1 MNFSKN
7 SWHFRFAHKYG
18 GLSYWED
25 EPIRTSLCE
34 YVKQVAF
41 GVFLFCLCS
50 SVASFMTIF
59 GIGGFIALATYGAYQ
74 WQFFGPFFIA
84 SATILAISGT
94 IGIMVIVGWW
104 LGRDSRRM
112 SKEWEAYSNANP
124 DADYWQ
130 WRNSYSKQFT
140 KKPSLIKEWIKA
152 KKEKVCPII
161 TIN

>member
-7 SWHFRFAHKYG
+7 SWHFRFARKYG
-18 GLSYWED
+18 GLTIWDD
-25 EPIRTSLCE
+25 EAIRTSLCE
-34 YVKQVAF
+34 YVKRVML
-41 GVFLFCLCS
+41 GLFLF
-50 SVASFMTIF
+50 SVACTLATYFTFF

-84 SATILAISGT
+84 SAIILTLSSI

-112 SKEWEAYSNANP
+112 DKEWKAYSNANP
-124 DADYWQ
+124 DAEYWK
-130 WRNSYSKQFT
+130 WRHSYYDN

-161 TIN
+161 TIE